1 MTEQAPGH
9 RPGIDVTK
17 TIAGTLAAVSAAF
30 LGSFLG
36 VAGTLIGA
44 AVASIVGSVGTELY
58 QRWLNRGTERIKSTF
73 VTAPAAIGTPE
84 VAAAAEESPS
94 GPPPRIRWQ
103 RVAMV
108 AGAFFVLA
116 IGSLTAFE
124 LVAGR
129 SAADVVQN
137 KASSSSTIGIPLR
150 STHSDKSNKSDESPV
165 PAESASP
172 SETPDQKDQ
181 TGPAESPAPEQS
193 GTTTESPAPADGSTE
208 EPTDAPT
215 TDAPTTDA
223 PAPADEQPQDGDTQQ
238 DGQTPQQQGD
248 AGPTAQSG
256 E

>member
-1 MTEQAPGH
+1 MTEQAPGR

-58 QRWLNRGTERIKSTF
+58 QRWLNRGTEKIKSTF

-84 VAAAAEESPS
+84 VAAAVEESPS

-103 RVAMV
+103 RVALV

-116 IGSLTAFE
+116 VGSLTAFE

-150 STHSDKSNKSDESPV
+150 SSHSDKSDKSGET
-165 PAESASP
+165 PAPTESASP
-172 SETPDQKDQ
+172 TQKDQ
-181 TGPAESPAPEQS
+181 TESPAPEQS
-193 GTTTESPAPADGSTE
+193 PTTAPTESPAPADTPTE
-208 EPTDAPT
+208 EPTDEPT
-215 TDAPTTDA
+215 TDAPTTEA
-223 PAPADEQPQDGDTQQ
+223 PAPADEQPQDGETQQ

-248 AGPTAQSG
+248 AGSTSQG